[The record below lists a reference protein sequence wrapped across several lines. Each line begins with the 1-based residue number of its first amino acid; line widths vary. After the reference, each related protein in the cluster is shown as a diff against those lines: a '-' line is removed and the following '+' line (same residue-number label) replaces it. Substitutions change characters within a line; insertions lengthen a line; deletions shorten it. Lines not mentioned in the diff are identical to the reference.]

1 MSSPVHLRTSSV
13 TTPHVALGFALVLTL
28 VVGCGGESGAVPS
41 GGPPAAEKPAE
52 PISIGVGRVTRD
64 TMVSLYSTSATLRAE
79 FRATV
84 TSRTRGVIEELA
96 VEEGDRV
103 TVGQTLAKLED
114 DEQVLALDRAKTLY
128 EIKQREYERSKT
140 LHEQNVISDNE
151 YEVVRTSAEESKH
164 DVEIAQ
170 LEYDRTTIAAPFAGV
185 IVRRHL
191 DVGAAVNDGT
201 AMYDIADI
209 DPLYADVNVPERHVV
224 QLAPGQSVRLAT
236 DGADTVQ
243 ARIERIAPIVDAA
256 TGTVKV
262 TIAIAR
268 DVALRPGT
276 FVQVNIVTDTH
287 ENALVVPRTALV
299 AEGRRWNVF
308 RVTDSDTAQAIEV
321 RLGFEEGDR
330 VEIAE
335 LVDEDD
341 RLEVGDRIV
350 IAGAAALNDGAPVKI
365 LRDDASDGAESAESD
380 PANEGGVREEVAASR
395 N

>member
-13 TTPHVALGFALVLTL
+13 TTPHVALGFALVFTL

-79 FRATV
+79 FRATI

>member
-41 GGPPAAEKPAE
+41 GGPPAAEKPPE